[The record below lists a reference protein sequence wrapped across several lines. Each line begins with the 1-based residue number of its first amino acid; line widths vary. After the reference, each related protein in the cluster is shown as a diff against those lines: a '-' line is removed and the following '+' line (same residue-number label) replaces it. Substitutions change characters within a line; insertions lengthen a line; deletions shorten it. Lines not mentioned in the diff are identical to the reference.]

1 MKWYIL
7 IYNYS
12 VNRYELRVQMLQVS
26 TDPLS
31 MPPPD
36 GTDAYPEK
44 LHNIVQDIAGLTLR
58 ETAQLNELIKV

>member
-1 MKWYIL
+1 
-7 IYNYS
+7 
-12 VNRYELRVQMLQVS
+12 MLQMS

-36 GTDAYPEK
+36 GTDVYPEK

>member
-1 MKWYIL
+1 
-7 IYNYS
+7 
-12 VNRYELRVQMLQVS
+12 MLQVS

-36 GTDAYPEK
+36 GTDVYPEK

-58 ETAQLNELIKV
+58 ETAQLNELIKVYCMVKCTVAA